1 MIKSNKLK
9 SFSVFVV
16 RGTCSHWLTQKTEHK
31 INNSFDTQ
39 LSRHG
44 QSGSSRDKV
53 IHLQNLLKTKGS
65 GKKTTSYKHT
75 NQFIKKNLILKRM
88 FLWRWGTVGSIITT
102 MWKKI
107 KYHNCFF
114 FVLEKK
120 KKKWKEEIKTMTSK
134 VNITGNAKEIRVSY
148 TVKDS
153 QYFESFRD

>member
-1 MIKSNKLK
+1 MINNIFKKIISGIKNFSSKLISVISLLYMIKSNKLK

-120 KKKWKEEIKTMTSK
+120 KKKMEGR
-134 VNITGNAKEIRVSY
+134 N
-148 TVKDS
+148 
-153 QYFESFRD
+153 